1 MLFLNS
7 IKFPDIF
14 NIYNG
19 NTDTE
24 KEFTSIN
31 RCIAL
36 ILTTAK
42 RELFMEPSFGCTL
55 YEQLFSAAIE
65 DLLDQVKTDIVTAIT
80 MYEKRVE
87 TSVDRIT
94 IEKVADTPTTYH
106 INIAYNIK
114 NSELTNEALVTIKED
129 DYQ

>member
-1 MLFLNS
+1 LLFLNS
-7 IKFPDIF
+7 IKFPNIF
-14 NIYNG
+14 NVYNG

-42 RELFMEPSFGCTL
+42 RELFMEPDFGCTL
-55 YEQLFSAAIE
+55 YEQLFSPAIE
-65 DLLDQVKTDIVTAIT
+65 DLLDQVKTDIVTTIT
-80 MYEKRVE
+80 KYEKRVE

-94 IEKVADTPTTYH
+94 IEKVSDTPTTYH

-114 NSELTNEALVTIKED
+114 NSELTNEAVLTVKED
-129 DYQ
+129 EY

>member
-7 IKFPDIF
+7 IKFPNIF
-14 NIYNG
+14 NVYNG

-42 RELFMEPSFGCTL
+42 RELFMEPDFGCTL
-55 YEQLFSAAIE
+55 YEQLFSPAIE
-65 DLLDQVKTDIVTAIT
+65 DLLDQVKSDIVATIT
-80 MYEKRVE
+80 KYEKRVE

-94 IEKVADTPTTYH
+94 IEKVADFPTTYH

-114 NSELTNEALVTIKED
+114 NSELTNEALLTINED